1 MIMRCYDANEMLI
14 RPIKK
19 RTRNELTSAL
29 EGVIEC
35 LEERS
40 FKPKCHIM
48 DNEAAINTIKM
59 IKCEI

>member
-1 MIMRCYDANEMLI
+1 MRCYDANEMLI

-40 FKPKCHIM
+40 FKPNFHMM
-48 DNEAAINTIKM
+48 DNEATTNTIKV
-59 IKCEI
+59 IKKQK